1 MNVGEAIRFA
11 FEDDQWIGKLLVG
24 AVISIIPLFGGAVLT
39 GYAIAVLRNVE
50 AGNQRPLPTW
60 DRLGEYFVDGLLFW
74 VATLIYSI
82 PLLILIC
89 PISLAWILPAA
100 AGDNQ
105 DLTTI
110 LTSIAGLV
118 SAGLG
123 CLILLYALA
132 LWVITPVLQIRFAET
147 GTLGACLRFGEVF
160 RFLFDHIG
168 PIIIAQLL
176 VWAVALVITTVL
188 SGVIGVLSLVPICGW
203 MVAALLGLVM
213 VPVGVWLMVFAAHLY
228 GQIARDTGAATS
240 YV

>member
-1 MNVGEAIRFA
+1 MNVGEAVRFA

-24 AVISIIPLFGGAVLT
+24 AVISLIPLFGGAALT

-50 AGNQRPLPTW
+50 AGSQHPLPTW

-82 PLLILIC
+82 PFLILIC
-89 PISLAWILPAA
+89 PITLVWILPAA

-105 DLTTI
+105 DLTSI
-110 LTSIAGLV
+110 LTGIAGLV

-123 CLILLYALA
+123 CLSLLYALV
-132 LWVITPVLQIRFAET
+132 LWVLTPVLQIRFAEA

-168 PIIIAQLL
+168 SVIIAQLL
-176 VWAVALVITTVL
+176 VWAAAFVVSTVL

-203 MVAALLGLVM
+203 VVGALLGVLM
-213 VPVGVWLMVFAAHLY
+213 VPVGVWLVVFAAHLY
-228 GQIARDTGAATS
+228 GQIGREAGAAP
-240 YV
+240 VFV